1 MTHPFSL
8 GELNDGPILSLGDL
22 YADLCGWLCGCVG
35 GRVGFRSLGGRASH
49 GAKSPKAPPAATGEE
64 EERPQLSVPG
74 FWALSLP
81 PVQKEVWLT
90 EEQQQQLRAISAKYQ
105 AKVQA
110 AMEGLQRLPPE
121 EQKRRLDALRGQ
133 ARKDMEA
140 VRKQV
145 ADVLTPQQLESYEKI
160 AFRLRV
166 PVALEDSRLL
176 GSLDLTDW
184 QKKKLGQIR
193 DNLEERLHRVQI
205 EAADKTLDILTP
217 AQQEKLKKQFS
228 QQEW

>member
-1 MTHPFSL
+1 M
-8 GELNDGPILSLGDL
+8 
-22 YADLCGWLCGCVG
+22 
-35 GRVGFRSLGGRASH
+35 GRRASH
-49 GAKSPKAPPAATGEE
+49 GAQVPKAPPAPTAEE

-105 AKVQA
+105 AKAQA
-110 AMEGLQRLPPE
+110 AMEALQRLPPE

-133 ARKDMEA
+133 ARKDVEA

-145 ADVLTPQQLESYEKI
+145 ADVLTPQQLASYEKI

-166 PVALEDSRLL
+166 PTALED
-176 GSLDLTDW
+176 
-184 QKKKLGQIR
+184 
-193 DNLEERLHRVQI
+193 
-205 EAADKTLDILTP
+205 P
-217 AQQEKLKKQFS
+217 ACS
-228 QQEW
+228 GR